1 MNTEDSYMKLPYDL
15 SGSSSKN
22 RFRLEI
28 LWGASKMFDLYD
40 TDDFCIVFDYKC
52 DIEVHFK
59 DSLEFYQIKTH
70 KVQSPYKFT
79 TLSKKDKTGK
89 SILGKLFLLKNTVD
103 KTVPIKVA
111 LVSNTFFRLGN
122 KTYSDVEEL
131 NLNNLDEKSQKKI
144 LDAFKD
150 EIGNDF

>member
-52 DIEVHFK
+52 DIEV
-59 DSLEFYQIKTH
+59 
-70 KVQSPYKFT
+70 
-79 TLSKKDKTGK
+79 
-89 SILGKLFLLKNTVD
+89 N
-103 KTVPIKVA
+103 
-111 LVSNTFFRLGN
+111 LV
-122 KTYSDVEEL
+122 VE
-131 NLNNLDEKSQKKI
+131 
-144 LDAFKD
+144 
-150 EIGNDF
+150 

>member
-15 SGSSSKN
+15 SGASSKN

-40 TDDFCIVFDYKC
+40 AGDFCIVFDYKC

-70 KVQSPYKFT
+70 KVQSPYTFN
-79 TLSKKDKTGK
+79 TLSKK
-89 SILGKLFLLKNTVD
+89 IKLASLF
-103 KTVPIKVA
+103 
-111 LVSNTFFRLGN
+111 
-122 KTYSDVEEL
+122 
-131 NLNNLDEKSQKKI
+131 
-144 LDAFKD
+144 
-150 EIGNDF
+150 